1 MAENE
6 FGIKELYSV
15 KLKTT
20 YPIEIGGIQ
29 VEEGETIENYLKR
42 LEKLETVAKE
52 FKGVSSAYAIQAGRE
67 VRILVEPENIDDAQS
82 QVLAHDIAKKIEN
95 ELEYP
100 GQIKVTVIREVRA
113 QDIAK

>member
-1 MAENE
+1 M
-6 FGIKELYSV
+6 
-15 KLKTT
+15 
-20 YPIEIGGIQ
+20 
-29 VEEGETIENYLKR
+29 
-42 LEKLETVAKE
+42 
-52 FKGVSSAYAIQAGRE
+52 
-67 VRILVEPENIDDAQS
+67 VEPENIDDAQS